1 MIKSTRKGY
10 CDHVQSIR
18 NLSACV
24 ENSGELG
31 WVVDCSLGGERW
43 DGKEEEGE
51 TEEESVGREG
61 SYIMAFT
68 DGMYLS
74 VISSVIPSVKSSEKT
89 PRHHTV
95 ASFQTIF
102 IGHRRSGRY
111 IPTDIFHRYISI
123 VSPMELVRRYI
134 PINFEMK
141 LFSSVIITNEK
152 IPSVISLVF
161 ASFLVLVPQFI
172 IFLIWSFNI
181 SLTCN

>member
-1 MIKSTRKGY
+1 
-10 CDHVQSIR
+10 
-18 NLSACV
+18 
-24 ENSGELG
+24 
-31 WVVDCSLGGERW
+31 LGGERW

-95 ASFQTIF
+95 ASFQTNF
-102 IGHRRSGRY
+102 IAHRRSGRY
-111 IPTDIFHRYISI
+111 IPTDIFHRYILI